1 MPERR
6 PKRSTRRP
14 YHAAAAVVLLASS
27 TASASFLTAPLD
39 ALRARAFLAS
49 RAAIPNTKAAVTYS
63 NASSSLPTVVDTT
76 PAQGRYGHS
85 AVYLPPPANELL
97 LIGGQVGEADTA
109 ITSDVLRFRLASSLV
124 WAADRPL
131 SSIPDNPLKNAS
143 LAAGL
148 PASAWG
154 AAAVDAQGRAWL
166 IGGVTAD
173 CDKDAIAHVLSTVP
187 ASSSSSSSWTVPALS
202 PRYPPRRRQAS
213 ALAVAN
219 STTGGTDVWVLG
231 GIADSWTCSTDTIG
245 YAGVDRY
252 DTASGLVES
261 LPWNAPGGVD
271 PAEWEPPVSDYA
283 AVVLGGGVGILVVGG
298 QGSDG
303 HLADMADVLN
313 FDVATRSWTQ
323 QVRPSPLLLLEPARP
338 SLLTSLLARPQ
349 SVANLAPAPRM
360 GHASVLLE
368 SGSILIHGG
377 LSSAHNVLSDLFLLS
392 PSTAGWTWTQ
402 LVTSDDSEASPA
414 LAYHS
419 TNQIVG
425 GTIVV
430 AFGIAGAT
438 SAPSGDFWFLT
449 VDEDAGTYT
458 WTDQFGG
465 NADAVAALDEGDAA
479 ATTTFAAKFS
489 KKTFE
494 VIANP
499 KAQTSSAAAA
509 TVAPSLGAY
518 GPPESEAP
526 ISAPG
531 YAPSS
536 SSRASAR
543 TSSSSSAA
551 ATAASASQADDEAP
565 TPKSTIIGASLGAI
579 GAVAAAGLL
588 LFLVRRRAAQ
598 GGVRGAP
605 SSPVMGSAARGDS
618 AAPPLVSQLMYTRR
632 AQARNMSL
640 GSTLSALSPRALDVD
655 ERSPNMA
662 GIGAAAGGA
671 SPDPFNDA
679 YRVSEVGQLERA
691 GSAAS
696 GTSST
701 GGVVGAVLASV
712 SGLVAPQQ
720 QQPHGDKYTSPAP
733 TLSAKRSLRRPAAP
747 PASLPVPGT
756 PAELIGMAIT
766 SDDGHDGLPYV
777 ASSASSHGHGH
788 GAAPAAAAA
797 GAGAS
802 SWDPARSQRPF
813 SAPPAPLA
821 STSRD
826 ARTLDL
832 DASPVPAILR
842 PGTPLRVANPDPF
855 ADQ

>member
-1 MPERR
+1 MPRRCPERS
-6 PKRSTRRP
+6 PPRP
-14 YHAAAAVVLLASS
+14 YHAAAALALLASS
-27 TASASFLTAPLD
+27 TVSASFLTAPLD
-39 ALRARAFLAS
+39 ALRARAFLS
-49 RAAIPNTKAAVTYS
+49 TRAAVPNTKAAVTYS

-97 LIGGQVGEADTA
+97 LIGGQVGESDTA
-109 ITSDVLRFRLASSLV
+109 ITNDVLRFRLASSLV
-124 WAADRPL
+124 WGADRPL
-131 SSIPDNPLKNAS
+131 SAIPDNPLKNSS
-143 LAAGL
+143 LATGL

-154 AAAVDAQGRAWL
+154 AAAVAAQGQAWL

-187 ASSSSSSSWTVPALS
+187 ASSSSSSATAWAVPALS

-219 STTGGTDVWVLG
+219 ATTGGTDVWVLG

-252 DTASGLVES
+252 DTVSGLVES
-261 LPWNAPGGVD
+261 MPWSAPGGVD

-283 AVVLGGGVGILVVGG
+283 AVVLEQGVGILVVGG

-303 HLADMADVLN
+303 HLADMAEVFN

-323 QVRPSPLLLLEPARP
+323 Q
-338 SLLTSLLARPQ
+338 
-349 SVANLAPAPRM
+349 SVVNLAPAPRM
-360 GHASVLLE
+360 GHASVLLA

-377 LSSAHNVLSDLFLLS
+377 LSSAHNVLADLFLLS
-392 PSTAGWTWTQ
+392 SSTSGWTWTQ
-402 LVTSDDSEASPA
+402 LVTSDHSEASPA

-419 TNQIVG
+419 ATQIVG

-430 AFGIAGAT
+430 AFGIDGAT

-458 WTDQFGG
+458 WTDSFGG
-465 NADAVAALDEGDAA
+465 NADAVAALEADAA

-494 VIANP
+494 VVANP
-499 KAQTSSAAAA
+499 KAQTSSAAVE

-531 YAPSS
+531 YTPSS
-536 SSRASAR
+536 SSRSSPR
-543 TSSSSSAA
+543 TTSSPSAA
-551 ATAASASQADDEAP
+551 ATAVSASDTNESP
-565 TPKSTIIGASLGAI
+565 TPQSTIIGASLGAI

-588 LFLVRRRAAQ
+588 FFLVRRRAAQ
-598 GGVRGAP
+598 QGTRAP
-605 SSPVMGSAARGDS
+605 SSPVMGAASRTDG

-655 ERSPNMA
+655 EGSPNMA
-662 GIGAAAGGA
+662 GIGAAAAAGA

-701 GGVVGAVLASV
+701 GGVVGAVFASV

-720 QQPHGDKYTSPAP
+720 QQQRQQHGDKYTSPAP
-733 TLSAKRSLRRPAAP
+733 TLSAKRSLRRPTAP
-747 PASLPVPGT
+747 PASLPIPGT

-777 ASSASSHGHGH
+777 ASSASSAHSH
-788 GAAPAAAAA
+788 GAAPAAVGAAA
-797 GAGAS
+797 AAGAS

-813 SAPPAPLA
+813 SAPPAPPA

-826 ARTLDL
+826 ARVLDL

>member
-1 MPERR
+1 MPQRR
-6 PKRSTRRP
+6 PKPSTRHRL
-14 YHAAAAVVLLASS
+14 HAAAALVLLASS

-39 ALRARAFLAS
+39 ALRARAFLSPRA
-49 RAAIPNTKAAVTYS
+49 AAIPNTKAVVTYS
-63 NASSSLPTVVDTT
+63 NASSSLPTVVDTAT
-76 PAQGRYGHS
+76 AQGRYGHS

-97 LIGGQVGEADTA
+97 LIGGQVGETDTS

-124 WAADRPL
+124 WGADRPV
-131 SSIPDNPLKNAS
+131 SSIPDNPLKNSS
-143 LAAGL
+143 LAVGL

-173 CDKDAIAHVLSTVP
+173 CDKDAIAHVLSTT
-187 ASSSSSSSWTVPALS
+187 SSSSSTTSWTVPALA

-231 GIADSWTCSTDTIG
+231 GIADSWTCSSDTIG

-261 LPWNAPGGVD
+261 MPWSAPGGVD

-283 AVVLGGGVGILVVGG
+283 AVVLERGVGILVVGG

-303 HLADMADVLN
+303 HLADMAEVLN

-323 QVRPSPLLLLEPARP
+323 
-338 SLLTSLLARPQ
+338 Q

-360 GHASVLLE
+360 GHASVLLD

-392 PSTAGWTWTQ
+392 PSTSGWTWTQ
-402 LVTSDDSEASPA
+402 LVTSDHSEQSPA

-419 TNQIVG
+419 ATQIVG

-430 AFGIAGAT
+430 AFGIDGKT

-465 NADAVAALDEGDAA
+465 NADTVAALEADAA
-479 ATTTFAAKFS
+479 ATTTFAAKFA

-499 KAQTSSAAAA
+499 KAQTSEAATAA
-509 TVAPSLGAY
+509 TVAPSLGVY

-531 YAPSS
+531 YSPSS
-536 SSRASAR
+536 SSSSRSSAR
-543 TSSSSSAA
+543 TASSSSAA
-551 ATAASASQADDEAP
+551 VTAAKSPSSSAASASASQADEAP
-565 TPKSTIIGASLGAI
+565 TPKSTIIGASLGAL

-588 LFLVRRRAAQ
+588 FFLVRRRAAQ
-598 GGVRGAP
+598 GGARAP
-605 SSPVMGSAARGDS
+605 SSPVMGSASRADGTS
-618 AAPPLVSQLMYTRR
+618 APPLVSQLMYTRR

-640 GSTLSALSPRALDVD
+640 GSTLSALSPRAVDLVD
-655 ERSPNMA
+655 EGSPNMA
-662 GIGAAAGGA
+662 GIGAATGA

-679 YRVSEVGQLERA
+679 YRVTEVGQLERA

-720 QQPHGDKYTSPAP
+720 QHGDTYTSPAP
-733 TLSAKRSLRRPAAP
+733 TLSAKRSLRRPAP
-747 PASLPVPGT
+747 PLASLPVPGT

-777 ASSASSHGHGH
+777 ASSASSAHSHN
-788 GAAPAAAAA
+788 AAPAAAAA
-797 GAGAS
+797 GPS
-802 SWDPARSQRPF
+802 SWDPARSQRPL
-813 SAPPAPLA
+813 SAPPA
-821 STSRD
+821 SSSRD

>member
-1 MPERR
+1 MPQRR
-6 PKRSTRRP
+6 PKRSPRRP
-14 YHAAAAVVLLASS
+14 IHHTAAAALVLVVASS
-27 TASASFLTAPLD
+27 TVSASFLTAPLD
-39 ALRARAFLAS
+39 ALRARAFLS
-49 RAAIPNTKAAVTYS
+49 PRALAVPNTKTPVTYS
-63 NASSSLPTVVDTT
+63 NASASLPTVVDTT
-76 PAQGRYGHS
+76 AAQGRYGHS
-85 AVYLPPPANELL
+85 AVYLPPPTNELL

-131 SSIPDNPLKNAS
+131 SSIPDNPLKNSS
-143 LAAGL
+143 LATGL

-154 AAAVDAQGRAWL
+154 AAAVDSQGRAWL
-166 IGGVTAD
+166 VGGVTAD
-173 CDKDAIAHVLSTVP
+173 CDKDAIAHVLSP
-187 ASSSSSSSWTVPALS
+187 SSSSSSSSSWTVPALA

-219 STTGGTDVWVLG
+219 ATTGGTDLWVLG
-231 GIADSWTCSTDTIG
+231 GIADSWTCSSDTIG

-252 DTASGLVES
+252 DTVSGLVES
-261 LPWNAPGGVD
+261 MPWNAPGGVD

-283 AVVLGGGVGILVVGG
+283 AVVLAGGVGILIVGG

-303 HLADMADVLN
+303 HLADTAEVLN
-313 FDVATRSWTQ
+313 FDVASRSWTQ
-323 QVRPSPLLLLEPARP
+323 
-338 SLLTSLLARPQ
+338 Q

-360 GHASVLLE
+360 GHASVLLD
-368 SGSILIHGG
+368 SGSIVIHGG

-392 PSTAGWTWTQ
+392 PSTSGWTWTQ
-402 LVTSDDSEASPA
+402 LVTSDHSEASPA

-419 TNQIVG
+419 ATQIAG

-430 AFGIAGAT
+430 AFGIDGAT
-438 SAPSGDFWFLT
+438 SAPSGEFWFLT

-465 NADAVAALDEGDAA
+465 NADAVAALGAADAA

-499 KAQTSSAAAA
+499 KAQSGEAAAAA

-518 GPPESEAP
+518 GTPESEAP

-531 YAPSS
+531 YTSS
-536 SSRASAR
+536 LSLR
-543 TSSSSSAA
+543 TSPRTSSSAA
-551 ATAASASQADDEAP
+551 ATAAKSPSSSAATASQDEAP
-565 TPKSTIIGASLGAI
+565 TPESTIIGASLGAV

-588 LFLVRRRAAQ
+588 LFLVRRRAAAQ
-598 GGVRGAP
+598 GGTRAP
-605 SSPVMGSAARGDS
+605 SSPVMGSASRADG

-655 ERSPNMA
+655 EGSPNMA
-662 GIGAAAGGA
+662 GIGAA

-679 YRVSEVGQLERA
+679 YRVTEVGQLERA

-712 SGLVAPQQ
+712 SGLVAPSQQ
-720 QQPHGDKYTSPAP
+720 QQHGDTYTSPAP
-733 TLSAKRSLRRPAAP
+733 TLSAKRSMRRPAASSSS
-747 PASLPVPGT
+747 SLPVPGT

-777 ASSASSHGHGH
+777 ASSTSTHSH
-788 GAAPAAAAA
+788 GAAPAVVAAAA
-797 GAGAS
+797 GSS

-813 SAPPAPLA
+813 SAPPAPPVP
-821 STSRD
+821 SSRD